1 MTLSQS
7 TGLPPSV
14 NAIPAQPAARGLDI
28 QPEMGVFSA
37 LQHLNYKV
45 WYALAEFVDNSI
57 QSAIDNIDVL
67 RAMHG
72 ADYRLRVDIIHDT
85 TPGCERLIIRD
96 NAGGIAQRDYPR
108 AFRLASVPGNRTG
121 LSEFGMGM
129 KTAGCWLA
137 DRWSVRTSAVHE
149 PVEGRIDFDVTQVI
163 AEGIKTLHPSFSP
176 ASPSAHYTEITLE
189 GLRHNLSGG
198 RTIGKIRSHLADIFR
213 AFIREGGSTVPL
225 DLTYGGERVEYTSPK
240 PLVAPFHER
249 SGAAPTGPA
258 VTWLRQV
265 DVVLP
270 LCGVR
275 ITGHMGLLER
285 GSTTRAGFALMR
297 RNRLIRGID
306 GETYRPEEIFGRSN
320 SFAYQRLFGELT
332 LEGVR
337 VSHTKDSFVLES
349 IESELIASLRA
360 VADEPSLPL
369 LRQAA
374 NYRATTDRS
383 SDRGEV
389 ASKAASGTVSEVAD
403 HPDACVAG
411 QDVLDHPIDSPADA
425 LVGPAASGPSVQA
438 GSEHALGSA
447 ITPAPASRSRTESRT
462 FDVNGESWTVCIEL
476 MDDPAIGDWVDVKE
490 VADSDGR
497 TIKIVFGL
505 AHPFVQRFATP
516 DASELEPMVRLACAI
531 GLAEVAARRSG
542 VQMAGRFRSVINRLL
557 RDAMSNH

>member
-1 MTLSQS
+1 MTPAQS

-14 NAIPAQPAARGLDI
+14 NAISPKPATQGLDI
-28 QPEMGVFSA
+28 RPEVGVFSA

-57 QSAIDNIDVL
+57 QSAIDNIDLL

-72 ADYRLRVDIIHDT
+72 SEYRLRVDIIHDA
-85 TPGCERLIIRD
+85 TPGAERLIIRD
-96 NAGGIAQRDYPR
+96 NAGGIPQREYPR
-108 AFRLASVPGNRTG
+108 AFRLACLPQNRSG

-137 DRWSVRTSAVHE
+137 DRWSVRTSALGE
-149 PVEGRIDFDVTQVI
+149 SVEGRIEFDVAKVI
-163 AEGIKTLHPSFSP
+163 AEGLETIHPSISP
-176 ASPSAHYTEITLE
+176 AASSAHFTEITLE
-189 GLRHNLSGG
+189 GLRHNLHGG

-213 AFIREGGSTVPL
+213 AFIRDGGNTVPL
-225 DLTYGGERVEYTSPK
+225 DLTYGGERVEYANPK

-249 SGAAPTGPA
+249 SGVLPTGPS

-265 DVVLP
+265 DLTLP
-270 LCGVR
+270 VAGVR

-337 VSHTKDSFVLES
+337 VSHTKDSFELES
-349 IESELIASLRA
+349 IESELISALRA
-360 VADEPSLPL
+360 AADDPSLPL

-374 NYRATTDRS
+374 NFRATLERAP
-383 SDRGEV
+383 DRGDI
-389 ASKAASGTVSEVAD
+389 ASKAASGTVSEIAE

-411 QDVLDHPIDSPADA
+411 QDILDGSSDAAGELTVPGSSTLVDPPASN
-425 LVGPAASGPSVQA
+425 PM
-438 GSEHALGSA
+438 
-447 ITPAPASRSRTESRT
+447 TTPASRSRSESRS
-462 FDVNGESWTVCIEL
+462 FDVDGESWTVCLEL
-476 MDDPAIGDWVDVKE
+476 VDDPAIGDWVGVKE
-490 VADSDGR
+490 VAESDGR
-497 TIKIVFGL
+497 TIQIVFGL
-505 AHPFVQRFATP
+505 AHPFVQRFSTP
-516 DASELEPMVRLACAI
+516 DASELEPLVRLACSI

-542 VQMAGRFRSVINRLL
+542 VQMAGCFRRVINRLL